1 MSKQAIVC
9 FLAVFLVWSGSV
21 AAPAAEIQK
30 TLTKTNNGEA
40 VPMVIK
46 SNSLEVNDTSRIVTF
61 TGDVDAKKD
70 DFTILC
76 NKMLVYYD
84 KLPGQK
90 EGEEGGTKID
100 KIVASGDVKITRA
113 EGGVATAQ
121 EAVYYQLDDK
131 LVLTGHPVVKQ
142 GNDFVEGD
150 RITIFL
156 KENRSVVESA
166 KDHKVKATIFPRTVQ
181 KAQ

>member
-1 MSKQAIVC
+1 MCI
-9 FLAVFLVWSGSV
+9 LAVLLTSWLGLTDVRADETSKI
-21 AAPAAEIQK
+21 P
-30 TLTKTNNGEA
+30 TKTSSAEP

-46 SNSLEVNDTSRIVTF
+46 SNTLEVNDTLRIVTF

-76 NKMLVYYD
+76 NKMLVYYQ
-84 KLPGQK
+84 KTPGQK
-90 EGEEGGTKID
+90 QGEEGGTQIE
-100 KIVASGDVKITRA
+100 KIVASGAVRISRS
-113 EGGVATAQ
+113 EGGVATAE
-121 EAVYYQLDDK
+121 EAVYFQPEDK

-156 KENRSVVESA
+156 RENRSIVESN
-166 KDHKVKATIFPRTVQ
+166 KDSKVKATIFPRTTQ
-181 KAQ
+181 RSQ

>member
-1 MSKQAIVC
+1 MIKRPFVHFLVV
-9 FLAVFLVWSGSV
+9 FLAWSGL
-21 AAPAAEIQK
+21 AATQAAETQK
-30 TLTKTNNGEA
+30 TPTKSNIVEP

-46 SNSLEVNDTSRIVTF
+46 SNTLEVNDASGIVTF
-61 TGDVDAKKD
+61 SGEVDARKD

-76 NKMLVYYD
+76 KKMLVYYE
-84 KLPGQK
+84 KVPGQK
-90 EGEEGGTKID
+90 EGETGGTKID
-100 KIVASGDVKITRA
+100 KIVASGEVRISRA
-113 EGGVATAQ
+113 EGGVATAE

-131 LVLTGHPVVKQ
+131 LVLTGRPVVKQ

-166 KDHKVKATIFPRTVQ
+166 KDNKVKATIFPRTVQ
-181 KAQ
+181 KSP